1 MQTCCCRIPQP
12 HELILKGC
20 DSDNAILRHHFK
32 TANEWTKTYQ
42 VLLMFMNTLSDINFI
57 SPDYPCSLLLWL
69 TFKHLSAN
77 LIWIFCKIENCFC
90 AIFCDGTQ
98 TEILLTWST
107 SPAPSVSPVACRV
120 THVSHVSPSQQE
132 HVSPSRS
139 TCAAMF
145 MCHKMFAVLGLSL
158 VFLVK
163 LRYRGMSQ
171 NDQLSLH

>member
-1 MQTCCCRIPQP
+1 MQTWCCRIPQP
-12 HELILKGC
+12 PELILKGC

-32 TANEWTKTYQ
+32 TVNEWTKLNIKHIRFSSCSWIRSQ
-42 VLLMFMNTLSDINFI
+42 I
-57 SPDYPCSLLLWL
+57 SISFPLIIPVCSLLLWL
-69 TFKHLSAN
+69 TFKHLSDN

-98 TEILLTWST
+98 TEILLTWSMPPPQLRQSRQTRVGSHT
-107 SPAPSVSPVACRV
+107 SATCPPA
-120 THVSHVSPSQQE
+120 
-132 HVSPSRS
+132 SRS